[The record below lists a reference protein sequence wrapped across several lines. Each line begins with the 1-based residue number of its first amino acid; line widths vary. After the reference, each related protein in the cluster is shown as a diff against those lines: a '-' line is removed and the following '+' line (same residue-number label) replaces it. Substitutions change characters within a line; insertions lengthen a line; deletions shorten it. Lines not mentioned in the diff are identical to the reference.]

1 MNKVI
6 ICGNL
11 GKDIE
16 LAQTQGGMAYARMSV
31 ATMKWSKKDNKTL
44 PVWHNVV
51 AWGKSAE
58 SVAKIAGKGS
68 KVLITGEIVYGT
80 YKNKQ
85 GVDVKTTD
93 IHTNEFIDV
102 VSQPQRNEQPQVG
115 TNPVHD
121 DIPF

>member
-31 ATMKWSKKDNKTL
+31 ATTKWSKKDNKTL
-44 PVWHNVV
+44 PVWHIVV

-102 VSQPQRNEQPQVG
+102 VSQPQRNEQSQVD